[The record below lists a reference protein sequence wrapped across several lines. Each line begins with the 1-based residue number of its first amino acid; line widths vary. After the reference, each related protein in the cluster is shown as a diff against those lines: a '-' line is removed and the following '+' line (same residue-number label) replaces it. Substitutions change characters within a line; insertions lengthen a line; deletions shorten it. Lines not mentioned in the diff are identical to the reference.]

1 MASLDFHIEAPA
13 HRTALGRSKDDARFI
28 FNKTIAGH
36 YRNGPTEYTRVGVLL
51 ITWEDD
57 DMNLKKSEVDRL
69 HAIFKTQFNFETQHF
84 QIPPN
89 KSDTALLA
97 AVTNF
102 VNEYNRY
109 RDIPIQAGGV
119 SENSFPV
126 TEPIILT
133 LHGSKMEADGEGDP
147 KAFFND
153 TFSCLRLPHTDI
165 LLIIDC
171 CFAALAFDTQGLGR
185 RKYEL
190 MASAPPDKLVP
201 SAKHNDSFTRRL
213 CDTLEG
219 VLSEKKY
226 FKGFPTSEL
235 YRRIYHQ
242 TKDYIKPFL
251 FDQSDFDFG
260 KIWLRPLKALS
271 EPVSP
276 GERHHVTIDL
286 TLRLTGLPDPAEI
299 NELARALQYLPHVDE
314 IKFEKLHA
322 PAEEIQEFFYCM
334 RQAMHIKKFIRIIR
348 LRLERKALAK
358 ELETNRAQGRRPSL
372 RVNVATHQYQTPDW
386 SNAEAILRDGSK
398 LPVNMATGKVAPFSP
413 DSEFRAPFERPRE
426 LKLHSFSRYFS
437 VAWSLDFSSPR
448 RLTSGLP
455 ALMTKLYSSQS
466 GDSAQL
472 PKGVDHKRQYAL
484 SPVVQAAVADSER
497 QMLARK
503 MIFWLSIA
511 VGICSIFYASGIW
524 RVYLDFNGGHV

>member
-13 HRTALGRSKDDARFI
+13 HRTAFGRSKDDARFI

-36 YRNGPTEYTRVGVLL
+36 YRNGPSEYTRVGVLL

-69 HAIFKTQFNFETQHF
+69 QAIFKNQFNFETQYF

-102 VNEYNRY
+102 ANEYNSPDNLMIVY
-109 RDIPIQAGGV
+109 YGG
-119 SENSFPV
+119 
-126 TEPIILT
+126 
-133 LHGSKMEADGEGDP
+133 HGYKGYETQQFKLAAKIEADGEGDP
-147 KAFFND
+147 RAFFND

-165 LLIIDC
+165 LLVVDC
-171 CFAALAFDTQGLGR
+171 CYAACAFDNQGLGR

-213 CDTLEG
+213 CDTLEV
-219 VLSEKKY
+219 VLGQPKY
-226 FKGFPTSEL
+226 LKGFPTSEL

-242 TKDYIKPFL
+242 TKDDIKPFL

-260 KIWLRPLKALS
+260 KIWLRPLKVLS

-276 GERHHVTIDL
+276 SQKHHITIDL
-286 TLRLTGLPDPAEI
+286 TLRLTELPDPAKI

-334 RQAMHIKKFIRIIR
+334 RKAMHIKKFIKIIR
-348 LRLERKALAK
+348 LRLQRKALAK
-358 ELETNRAQGRRPSL
+358 ESRETSHAEGRRPSL
-372 RVNVATHQYQTPDW
+372 RVNVAAHHFQTPDW
-386 SNAEAILRDGSK
+386 SDAEAILRDGSK
-398 LPVNMATGKVAPFSP
+398 LPVNMATGKVAPCSP
-413 DSEFRAPFERPRE
+413 DKELRAQFEHPQE
-426 LKLHSFSRYFS
+426 LKLHSFSKYFS
-437 VAWSLDFSSPR
+437 FAWSLEFSRPR
-448 RLTSGLP
+448 QLTSGLP
-455 ALMTKLYSSQS
+455 ALMTKIYAGSS
-466 GDSAQL
+466 GDSAPL
-472 PKGVDHKRQYAL
+472 PNKMDHKRQHAL
-484 SPVVQAAVADSER
+484 SPISRTRVADSGR
-497 QMLARK
+497 QMLVRTI
-503 MIFWLSIA
+503 IFWVSIA
-511 VGICSIFYASGIW
+511 VSICSICYVSGVW
-524 RVYLDFNGGHV
+524 RPHLDFNEEQV

>member
-13 HRTALGRSKDDARFI
+13 HRTAFSRSKDDARFI

-36 YRNGPTEYTRVGVLL
+36 YRNGPSGYTRVGVLL
-51 ITWEDD
+51 ITWQDD

-69 HAIFKTQFNFETQHF
+69 QAIFKTQFNFETQHF

-102 VNEYNRY
+102 ANEYNSPDNLMIVY
-109 RDIPIQAGGV
+109 YGGHGYKG
-119 SENSFPV
+119 SETQQFKLAAK
-126 TEPIILT
+126 I
-133 LHGSKMEADGEGDP
+133 EADGEGDP
-147 KAFFND
+147 RAFFND

-165 LLIIDC
+165 LLIVDC
-171 CFAALAFDTQGLGR
+171 CYAACAFDNQGLGR

-213 CDTLEG
+213 CDTLEA
-219 VLSEKKY
+219 VLSQAKY
-226 FKGFPTSEL
+226 LKGFPTSEL

-242 TKDYIKPFL
+242 TKDDIKPFL

-260 KIWLRPLKALS
+260 KIWLRPLKVLS
-271 EPVSP
+271 EPTSP
-276 GERHHVTIDL
+276 SERHHVTIDL
-286 TLRLTGLPDPAEI
+286 TLRLTELPDPAKI

-334 RQAMHIKKFIRIIR
+334 RKAMHIKKFIKIIR
-348 LRLERKALAK
+348 LRLQRKAQAK
-358 ELETNRAQGRRPSL
+358 ELQEMSNAEGRRPSL
-372 RVNVATHQYQTPDW
+372 RINVATHQFQTPDW
-386 SNAEAILRDGSK
+386 SDAEAILRDGSK
-398 LPVNMATGKVAPFSP
+398 LPVNMATGKVAPCSP
-413 DSEFRAPFERPRE
+413 DKELRAPFERPQE
-426 LKLHSFSRYFS
+426 LKLHSFSKYFS
-437 VAWSLDFSSPR
+437 FAWSLEFSRPR

-455 ALMTKLYSSQS
+455 ALVTKLYGGKS
-466 GDSAQL
+466 GHSAQL
-472 PKGVDHKRQYAL
+472 PNKVGHQRQYAP
-484 SPVVQAAVADSER
+484 SSGVQTQNSDSER
-497 QMLARK
+497 QMLIK
-503 MIFWLSIA
+503 TIVFWLSIA
-511 VGICSIFYASGIW
+511 VSICSMFYASGVW
-524 RVYLDFNGGHV
+524 RPSLDMNSEHV

>member
-1 MASLDFHIEAPA
+1 MASLDIHIEAPA
-13 HRTALGRSKDDARFI
+13 HRTAFARSKDDARFI

-51 ITWEDD
+51 ITWKDD
-57 DMNLKKSEVDRL
+57 DMHLKESEVDRL
-69 HAIFKTQFNFETQHF
+69 HAIFKSQFNFETQHF

-97 AVTNF
+97 AVTKF
-102 VNEYNRY
+102 ADDYNSPDNLMVVYYGGHGY
-109 RDIPIQAGGV
+109 RG
-119 SENSFPV
+119 
-126 TEPIILT
+126 TETDQFKLAAKI
-133 LHGSKMEADGEGDP
+133 EADGEGDP

-165 LLIIDC
+165 LLIVDC
-171 CFAALAFDTQGLGR
+171 CYAACAFDTQGLGR

-201 SAKHNDSFTRRL
+201 SAKNNDSFTRRL

-219 VLSEKKY
+219 ILSQKKY
-226 FKGFPTSEL
+226 IKGFPTSEL

-242 TKDYIKPFL
+242 TSDHIKPFL

-260 KIWLRPLKALS
+260 KIWLRPLAAIS
-271 EPVSP
+271 ELAPS
-276 GERHHVTIDL
+276 ERPHVTIDL
-286 TLRLTGLPDPAEI
+286 TLRLTELPDPAKI

-334 RQAMHIKKFIRIIR
+334 RKAMHIKKFIKIIR
-348 LRLERKALAK
+348 LRLERKAMALEK
-358 ELETNRAQGRRPSL
+358 KLEETNHVLGRRSSL
-372 RVNVATHQYQTPDW
+372 RVNVAAHHFQTPDW

-398 LPVNMATGKVAPFSP
+398 LPVNMATGKMAPCSP
-413 DSEFRAPFERPRE
+413 DKEFRAPFERPRE

-437 VAWSLDFSSPR
+437 IAWSLDLSSPR

-455 ALMTKLYSSQS
+455 ALLPTFYAKKSV
-466 GDSAQL
+466 DSTEL
-472 PKGVDHKRQYAL
+472 PGGVDHKRHYTL
-484 SPVVQAAVADSER
+484 SPMVPAAVAEIEWH
-497 QMLARK
+497 MLARQ

-511 VGICSIFYASGIW
+511 VSICSVFYASGIW
-524 RVYLDFNGGHV
+524 RANLDFNGEHV